1 MCRLFGFR
9 SVIPSQVHQSLI
21 SAENA
26 LLVQSEAH
34 PDGWGV
40 AYYVTGIPHLIK
52 SASTAVEDHLF
63 KHVSGIVSS
72 ETVVAHVRKAT
83 NGTLSLINSHPFQY
97 GSWIFAHNGDIPNFH
112 EIRDALVAKIPP
124 VKKRFILG
132 NTDSEVIFYL
142 LLANMERRFEL
153 NRSGYPL
160 EDLAAAIRETMDEIH
175 EVAQAECY
183 DDANKLFLSFVI
195 TNGETMVAHQ
205 GGKELLFSTYKTKCP
220 EREICPSFA
229 ESCES
234 PTEGGFVNHL
244 LVSSEALQGQN
255 VWSEMKPGEIVGVDW
270 KMHFRRFEGCEARS
284 AIAV

>member
-40 AYYVTGIPHLIK
+40 AYYVAGIPHLIK
-52 SASTAVEDHLF
+52 SASTAVEDQLF

-83 NGTLSLINSHPFQY
+83 HGTLSLVNSHPFQY
-97 GSWIFAHNGDIPNFH
+97 GSWIFAHNGNIPNFG
-112 EIRDALVAKIPP
+112 EIRDELVAKIPP
-124 VKKRFILG
+124 VKRRFILG

-142 LLANMERRFEL
+142 LLANMERRFDL
-153 NRSGYPL
+153 TRSGYPVD
-160 EDLAAAIRETMDEIH
+160 DLAGAMRETIEEIH
-175 EVAQAECY
+175 EALDLSCY
-183 DDANKLFLSFVI
+183 DDDNELYLSI
-195 TNGETMVAHQ
+195 MMTNGETLVAHQ
-205 GGKELLFSTYKTKCP
+205 GGKDLLFSTYKTKCP
-220 EREICPSFA
+220 ERDICPSFA
-229 ESCES
+229 HECEA
-234 PTEGGFVNHL
+234 PTESGFVNHL

-255 VWSEMKPGEIVGVDW
+255 VWTQMAPGEIVGVDW
-270 KMHFRRFEGCEARS
+270 RMQFRRFGGIESRS
-284 AIAV
+284 VVAI